1 MLRNLITLRKRYMPP
16 PARNLSQLTG
26 VSSVTFHIVD
36 QAVSI
41 TSSQIPAWDKNSE
54 FIELTSCDKGA
65 HQKLLSGF
73 FPLRG
78 EGGTP
83 KFS

>member
-1 MLRNLITLRKRYMPP
+1 MPP

-41 TSSQIPAWDKNSE
+41 TSSQIPAWDESSD
-54 FIELTSCDKGA
+54 FIELTSCD
-65 HQKLLSGF
+65 
-73 FPLRG
+73 LRG
-78 EGGTP
+78 PSKSTD
-83 KFS
+83 F